1 MTYLILGNCMGCLS
15 FERAR
20 QSVGGHAPLIDSK
33 RRDSIQ
39 PIASVAPCPKNSTI
53 GLQPALAMHYFRRL
67 LTTLGVLTSHPAA
80 FVIVFLY
87 VGAWVTLSPSS
98 FDWHAVATI
107 ATWFMTL
114 LIQRAEYRDTQGI
127 HAKLDELLRA
137 EGRARSEIS
146 QIDNEEPEVIEEH
159 RLHERRP

>member
-67 LTTLGVLTSHPAA
+67 LTTLGQAPWSPGGPDGFPDTAA
-80 FVIVFLY
+80 
-87 VGAWVTLSPSS
+87 AWMSPSGMRGRLDVAS
-98 FDWHAVATI
+98 FIARRTEATADPQILLGQILGEACSRETRSAVAAADSRAQGLAI
-107 ATWFMTL
+107 LFASPEF
-114 LIQRAEYRDTQGI
+114 QRR
-127 HAKLDELLRA
+127 
-137 EGRARSEIS
+137 
-146 QIDNEEPEVIEEH
+146 
-159 RLHERRP
+159 

>member
-114 LIQRAEYRDTQGI
+114 LIQRAEHRDTQAI
-127 HAKLDELLRA
+127 HAKLDELLHA
-137 EGRARSEIS
+137 QQGARDAFAR
-146 QIDNEEPEVIEEH
+146 IDEREPEEIE
-159 RLHERRP
+159 RLRERERGS